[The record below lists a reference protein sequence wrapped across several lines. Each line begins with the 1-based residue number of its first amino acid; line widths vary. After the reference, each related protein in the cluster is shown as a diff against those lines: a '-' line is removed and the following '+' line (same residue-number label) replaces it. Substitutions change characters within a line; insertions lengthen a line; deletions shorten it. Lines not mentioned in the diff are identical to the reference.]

1 MQKSIT
7 KTITLFLLL
16 AMVLSACQLGGSGDE
31 TPPVSE
37 SDLVLTEA
45 AKIADESMTETA
57 AAIPPS
63 PTPLPVTDTAT
74 PTLEP
79 VTNPT
84 EDSIPTNASELTQ
97 GPVITS
103 SGASPTPL
111 ISQATPTR
119 GQQAPSG
126 DLSCYKASF
135 ESEGPPFDGDEW
147 AGGKT
152 FTKTWRIKNIGTCT
166 WTSEVY
172 LKWITT
178 TVIENGVEVEE
189 VAQLFGQLSAIPI
202 IVEDVPPGG
211 HLDIAI
217 EFEVPNVTK
226 ITTFK
231 VYWMLGS
238 PAGVFGIN
246 GGSIWFIIRV
256 LPPE

>member
-1 MQKSIT
+1 MRKSIT
-7 KTITLFLLL
+7 KTTILVLLL
-16 AMVLSACQLGGSGDE
+16 VLALSACKGGSQE
-31 TPPVSE
+31 PLVSE
-37 SDLVLTEA
+37 ADLVITEA
-45 AKIADESMTETA
+45 ARIANETATELA
-57 AAIPPS
+57 AAIPPTS
-63 PTPLPVTDTAT
+63 TPMPATDTAT

-84 EDSIPTNASELTQ
+84 EESIPTSDQPQ
-97 GPVITS
+97 GPIVTS

-111 ISQATPTR
+111 ILQATPTR

-135 ESEGPPFDGDEW
+135 ESEGPPYDGAEW

-178 TVIENGVEVEE
+178 TVIENGVEIKE
-189 VAQLFGQLSAIPI
+189 VAQLFGQKSAIP
-202 IVEDVPPGG
+202 VVVDDVPPGG

-217 EFEVPNVTK
+217 EFEVPNVTS

-238 PAGVFGIN
+238 PAGVFGID